1 MRKQVAVGF
10 LALITVLAGAQTT
23 AGNAPTEVIA
33 NGGLIHTLLAAP
45 VRGQPYSA
53 VQVQRA
59 KRVLADGT
67 SISHQ
72 GHHSVARDSA
82 GRVRVERRMEQAQN
96 GQPEMVM
103 VFVLDPVAHTMMIWT
118 TGAKTT
124 KVATLIRLPDR
135 KKDAAKSAE
144 AQAQPAADGRPQPVV
159 TTEDL
164 GTDTIEGL
172 PVTVTKT
179 TTVVPAGRSG
189 NDAPITK
196 THEVWTSADLKL
208 VMKEQWDD
216 PRTGVRTVELNQF
229 SRAEPDA
236 GLFRAPAGYSVKD
249 IKQTL
254 KELQEKLDQMQN

>member
-1 MRKQVAVGF
+1 MRKRMAVGF
-10 LALITVLAGAQTT
+10 LGLMTVLAGAQTT
-23 AGNAPTEVIA
+23 ARNAPIEVIA

-45 VRGQPYSA
+45 VVGRPYSA

-67 SISHQ
+67 SISHL
-72 GHHSVARDSA
+72 GHHAVARDSA

-96 GQPEMVM
+96 GQPATVM
-103 VFVLDPVAHTMMIWT
+103 VFVLDPVAHQMMIWT

-124 KVATLIRLPDR
+124 KVATLIRLPDQ
-135 KKDAAKSAE
+135 KKDVAKSAE
-144 AQAQPAADGRPQPVV
+144 AQAKPAADGRPQPVV

-164 GTDTIEGL
+164 GTDTLEGL

-196 THEVWTSADLKL
+196 THEVWTSQDLKL
-208 VMKEQWDD
+208 VMKEQWED
-216 PRTGVRTVELNQF
+216 PRTGVRTVELDQF
-229 SRAEPDA
+229 LRAEPDA

-254 KELQEKLDQMQN
+254 RELQEKLDQMQN